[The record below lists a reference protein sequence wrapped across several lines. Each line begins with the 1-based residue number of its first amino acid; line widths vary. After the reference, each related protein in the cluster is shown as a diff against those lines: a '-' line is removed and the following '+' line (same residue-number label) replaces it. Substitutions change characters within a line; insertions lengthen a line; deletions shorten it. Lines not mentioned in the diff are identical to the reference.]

1 MFNPIIKKKK
11 FSTLE
16 NSRVE
21 KHPISFLFSFRHHA
35 FLLTT
40 SCVYSVHMF
49 YFQIASEETF
59 ISLMALMYFSFSE
72 EVNINTYLEIYR
84 KVHISNLS
92 IYKLGN
98 G

>member
-1 MFNPIIKKKK
+1 M
-11 FSTLE
+11 L
-16 NSRVE
+16 
-21 KHPISFLFSFRHHA
+21 
-35 FLLTT
+35 FLLTA

-59 ISLMALMYFSFSE
+59 MSLMALMYFSFSE

-84 KVHISNLS
+84 KVHMSNLS